1 MLKIYVENQILE
13 FDNKIDR
20 IDELLKEIDN
30 IVLESSKV
38 INSMLIDGHE
48 IFGDYYDYLLNN
60 IKIIEKVKVI
70 ASTYKELVE
79 STLNSTLDYLERV
92 PNLIEALANDFYKS
106 PGSKSWSNLND
117 LLEGISWMIETFLS
131 IDSDIN
137 LKNVV
142 SDYENW
148 NLYSKEIISLSE
160 ILPDFEDALSNQ
172 DNITIADILS
182 YEIYPKFNSMAE
194 RLSELVS
201 VEENISDLN

>member
-48 IFGDYYDYLLNN
+48 IFGDYYDNLLNN

-70 ASTYKELVE
+70 ALTYKELVE

-106 PGSKSWSNLND
+106 PSSKSWSDLND
-117 LLEGISWMIETFLS
+117 LLGGISWIISTFSS
-131 IDSDIN
+131 IDNDIN
-137 LKNVV
+137 LKDVV
-142 SDYENW
+142 SDYEKW
-148 NLYSKEIISLSE
+148 NLYSKEIFSLSE
-160 ILPDFEDALSNQ
+160 ILPDFEDALSSQ

-182 YEIYPKFNSMAE
+182 YEIHPKFNSMSE

>member
-106 PGSKSWSNLND
+106 PSSKSWSDLND
-117 LLEGISWMIETFLS
+117 LLGGISWIISTFSS
-131 IDSDIN
+131 IDNDIN
-137 LKNVV
+137 LKDVV
-142 SDYENW
+142 SDYEKW
-148 NLYSKEIISLSE
+148 NLYSKEIFSLSE
-160 ILPDFEDALSNQ
+160 ILPDFEDALSSQ

-182 YEIYPKFNSMAE
+182 YEIHPKFNSMSE

>member
-48 IFGDYYDYLLNN
+48 IFGDYYDNLLNN

-106 PGSKSWSNLND
+106 PSSKSWSDLND
-117 LLEGISWMIETFLS
+117 LLGGISWIISTFSS
-131 IDSDIN
+131 IDNDIN
-137 LKNVV
+137 LKDVV
-142 SDYENW
+142 SDYEKW
-148 NLYSKEIISLSE
+148 NLYSKEIFSLSE
-160 ILPDFEDALSNQ
+160 ILPDFEDALSSQ

-182 YEIYPKFNSMAE
+182 YEIHPKFNSMSE